1 MDEMFVRH
9 RDDFIAAINSI
20 IDMLNNEKD
29 LMELKQNNS
38 TMVVN
43 EPKYKEINDNI
54 FSLNEVLKTLK
65 SKKTLT
71 PEEQNIAVGALA
83 TTVIHLEYLSK
94 MYAEA
99 AKKGKI
105 IIANIQAN

>member
-9 RDDFIAAINSI
+9 KDDFIAAINSI

-29 LMELKQNNS
+29 LMELKQSKS

-54 FSLNEVLKTLK
+54 FELNEVLKILK
-65 SKKTLT
+65 SGKELT
-71 PEEQNIAVGALA
+71 QKEQSIAVGALA
-83 TTVIHLEYLSK
+83 TTVIHLDYLSK

-99 AKKGKI
+99 AEKGKI
-105 IIANIQAN
+105 IIANIQS